1 MFTKFEKTKTPFQS
15 FVWQTLMAYFDVETE
30 EALINSSK
38 ITNIPGLDKFLIE
51 LNKAEDD
58 WDRYLHDEM
67 IGMTC
72 KFGKPNAQTPEQKK
86 FTSQVMDSI
95 DEYVSDNSF
104 NSDYSAY

>member
-30 EALINSSK
+30 EAL
-38 ITNIPGLDKFLIE
+38 TNIAGLDKFLTE

-86 FTSQVMDSI
+86 I
-95 DEYVSDNSF
+95 HLR
-104 NSDYSAY
+104 

>member
-1 MFTKFEKTKTPFQS
+1 
-15 FVWQTLMAYFDVETE
+15 MAYFDVETE
-30 EALINSSK
+30 EALINSPK
-38 ITNIPGLDKFLIE
+38 ITNIPGLDKFLTE